1 MVNLSC
7 LVDNDAFIGIIVR
20 VVPFAS
26 DFLKWGLGL
35 NRLGPDISSGHL
47 LIINYLFDVYSLG
60 NHFHPLNVH
69 ATPVPNRQ
77 SHRDIVY
84 RLPTIICLTFF
95 AYLELLLV
103 DAAF

>member
-1 MVNLSC
+1 MTLFV
-7 LVDNDAFIGIIVR
+7 GIIVR

-26 DFLKWGLGL
+26 DFLKLSLGL

-84 RLPTIICLTFF
+84 RLPTISCLRTLRTRSTRHSSTECPKKREF
-95 AYLELLLV
+95 
-103 DAAF
+103 